1 MSPRRLLHIQP
12 ALLRA
17 FPALQSSLRF
27 DLPHESTSDYSP
39 IQRLVYHKPYFSHT
53 SDNPLEAFAQAFDRI
68 AQRTQEPEGKDS

>member
-1 MSPRRLLHIQP
+1 
-12 ALLRA
+12 
-17 FPALQSSLRF
+17 LRF